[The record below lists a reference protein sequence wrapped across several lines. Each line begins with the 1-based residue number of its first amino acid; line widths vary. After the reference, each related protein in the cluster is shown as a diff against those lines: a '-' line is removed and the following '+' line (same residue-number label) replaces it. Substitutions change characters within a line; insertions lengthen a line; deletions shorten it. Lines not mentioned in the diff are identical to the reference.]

1 MPNGIYPVPPFDSHP
16 SHATDSRPGLWLR
29 FRTRWNRRRLDDEL
43 ARGTDPAAS
52 DQLTLRAAQLRSRA
66 VRVRLASRLIEAL
79 GAARRPN
86 LEPLTA
92 RGRRQ
97 RVAVEES
104 RDDLHALIRRL
115 QDVLAARRGT
125 RRRDDR
131 PAREGRGRSAPPTTR
146 DRSCGT
152 QCALPGSRW
161 TQPLRATAP
170 WPQRPDSPALAGPAA
185 RRLRQAAGPLRPAAR
200 RQGDDA

>member
-1 MPNGIYPVPPFDSHP
+1 MPNGVYPIPPFNSHP
-16 SHATDSRPGLWLR
+16 NHATDTRPGLWLR
-29 FRTRWNRRRLDDEL
+29 FWTRWNRRHLDDEL

-66 VRVRLASRLIEAL
+66 VRVQLASRLIDAL

-104 RDDLHALIRRL
+104 RDDLEALIRRL
-115 QDVLAARRGT
+115 QDVRQPVAVRGVAMT
-125 RRRDDR
+125 AQVVRAGVGGRHRH
-131 PAREGRGRSAPPTTR
+131 EG
-146 DRSCGT
+146 
-152 QCALPGSRW
+152 QN
-161 TQPLRATAP
+161 
-170 WPQRPDSPALAGPAA
+170 
-185 RRLRQAAGPLRPAAR
+185 LRQAVRAAWSALDTTAPSDR
-200 RQGDDA
+200 SLATAA